1 MGEKD
6 NIDIPFCVSKLYCIH
21 RTTVK
26 MYEVNVWSKLAWM
39 NLTNIGLKEKTM
51 YEDAC
56 SVIYSVLLY

>member
-26 MYEVNVWSKLAWM
+26 MYEVNVLILAWM